1 MAPPR
6 EVVPKAGSVLV
17 PGGAAVP
24 KENEAGGGGNVVFP
38 NPPPE
43 PPKLKVDANIA
54 AAPVPVVAVALPDDA
69 GGAFVVPVAIL
80 GIVDEKVE
88 VVDDP
93 GTEKPNELLLGAL
106 FNVDAGV
113 SH

>member
-43 PPKLKVDANIA
+43 PPKL
-54 AAPVPVVAVALPDDA
+54 
-69 GGAFVVPVAIL
+69 
-80 GIVDEKVE
+80 
-88 VVDDP
+88 
-93 GTEKPNELLLGAL
+93 
-106 FNVDAGV
+106 NVDKFKRLNNLCRVTFGLEILV
-113 SH
+113 